1 MNEISRMLTRGLF
14 YTVALV
20 LLAWTAS
27 LTVAFISNALPDMPW
42 YVPYLALVVFDAG
55 MIAWLYVFLKHAQG
69 TMQRATALA
78 ACIIDF
84 VGVGLMVIA
93 EILLGG
99 QTLVAAPAG
108 LATAAVWGIGI
119 WTVLNVAA
127 VILFHIG
134 DPEAQKQMSIQNE
147 KDAIWRGAL
156 VELAARR
163 KEHSARLTAEL
174 GDRLY
179 RDMLDELLVDANGN
193 GRPDLFEAA
202 PLPPSTS
209 HNESGGEGGLS
220 WRQARQRRDEQRQQD
235 PDFLPGRA
243 NGPVTRP
250 E

>member
-156 VELAARR
+156 VDLAARR
-163 KEHSARLTAEL
+163 KQHSAMLTAEL

-179 RDMLDELLVDANGN
+179 KDLVDELMVDANGN

-202 PLPPSTS
+202 PLTS
-209 HNESGGEGGLS
+209 HNEESEGSLS
-220 WRQARQRRDEQRQQD
+220 WREAERNLQERKRTD
-235 PDFLPGRA
+235 PDFLTGRA
-243 NGPVTRP
+243 NGRP